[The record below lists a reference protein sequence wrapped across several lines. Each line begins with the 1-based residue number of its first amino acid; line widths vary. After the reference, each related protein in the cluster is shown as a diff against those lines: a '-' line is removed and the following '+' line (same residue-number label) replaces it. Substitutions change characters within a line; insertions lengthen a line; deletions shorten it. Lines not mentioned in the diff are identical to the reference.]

1 MKPTPILSVLL
12 LGSISAFSALDNARG
27 QSTAA
32 VTSPDARPDARV
44 DAMKQRL
51 GLSEEQVAK
60 LKPMV
65 EEESA
70 KLNALKEDASLSD
83 SQKKEQAGLLIGAF
97 REKFSAVLSPEQ
109 KAKLIEETQRKGSQI
124 RDEMVQRLQAMK
136 EKLGLSDEQMAK
148 IRPVLAEEGPKL
160 KALKDDKTS
169 SPEEKR
175 SILKQSMERISSEL
189 TPEQKEKMREQLQ
202 KRAAQSA
209 GEAPQK
215 SPEEPPKK
223 P

>member
-1 MKPTPILSVLL
+1 MKPTPILPVLL
-12 LGSISAFSALDNARG
+12 IGLISTFSSLDSAHG
-27 QSTAA
+27 QSAA
-32 VTSPDARPDARV
+32 TVMSPEARV
-44 DAMKQRL
+44 EAMKQRL

-70 KLNALKEDASLSD
+70 KLNTLKEDASLSD

-97 REKFSAVLSPEQ
+97 REKFAAVLSKEQ
-109 KAKLIEETQRKGSQI
+109 RAKLIEETQRKGSQI

-136 EKLGLSDEQMAK
+136 EKLGLSDVQMAK

-175 SILKQSMERISSEL
+175 AILKQSMERISSEL

-215 SPEEPPKK
+215 GPEEPPKK